1 MNDTAKRTI
10 AGLEKAMQAELEGYH
25 FYQMAAQNTKDAQG
39 QEAFK
44 SLAEDERDHFNFLKA
59 QRDAIAE
66 TGTLASDITLGE
78 PKPFTGDHPIFSK
91 EVKTRVGGAHYE
103 MTALGIGIQLEKSAV
118 DFYRGEAEATEDPG
132 IKKFYLELMK
142 WEQGHLEALSRQADD
157 LQKDYWAEAG
167 FAPF

>member
-1 MNDTAKRTI
+1 MDDTAKRTI

-39 QEAFK
+39 RETFN

-59 QRDAIAE
+59 QRDALAE
-66 TGTLASDITLGE
+66 TGELASDAKLGE
-78 PKPFTGDHPIFSK
+78 AKDFTGAHPIFS
-91 EVKTRVGGAHYE
+91 EQIRTRIGGAHYE

-118 DFYRGEAEATEDPG
+118 DFYRGEAEVAADPG
-132 IKKFYLELMK
+132 IKDFYLALMK
-142 WEQGHLEALSRQADD
+142 WEQGHLDALSKQADE
-157 LQKDYWAEAG
+157 LQKDYWSEAG